1 MAPVNVFLFLAL
13 IALPQVLAEPICYSP
28 PPPPQVLAEPP
39 CYSPPSPPAPCP
51 LTAVDELAFDTAERQ
66 VSITPDQDGPVLYAI
81 EQDVLNGH
89 NGFRA
94 SHGASPLTWDNT
106 LVNFAKNQAAKCVF
120 KHSGGPYGGAS
131 SYEPSLL
138 IEDTHVLQRT
148 WLLELVLSA
157 SPRGSSCGRTKPRI
171 ITPKVLEPRISPR
184 SFGRVPRVLD
194 ASLSLVLPAPSS
206 PKAPECVTLRRA
218 IFTR

>member
-1 MAPVNVFLFLAL
+1 MAPVTAFLFLAL

-28 PPPPQVLAEPP
+28 PPPPQVLVEPP
-39 CYSPPSPPAPCP
+39 CYSPPSPPPPCP
-51 LTAVDELAFDTAERQ
+51 VTAVDELTFNPAERQ
-66 VSITPDQDGPVLYAI
+66 VSIIPDQDGPVLNAI

-131 SYEPSLL
+131 SYGPSLL
-138 IEDTHVLQRT
+138 VEGTHLLQRT
-148 WLLELVLSA
+148 WLLELALSA
-157 SPRGSSCGRTKPRI
+157 SPKGSTCGRMKPRI
-171 ITPKVLEPRISPR
+171 ITPKVPEPRTSPR
-184 SFGRVPRVLD
+184 SFGRAPRVLD
-194 ASLSLVLPAPSS
+194 ASLLLALPAPSF
-206 PKAPECVTLRRA
+206 PKALECVTLRRA
-218 IFTR
+218 TFIR